1 LNRRGLRLAAVFVF
15 TPVLGLPP
23 NRWSWLKRLIA
34 LLVSAVAI
42 VVVYRK
48 VDPQRLWP
56 VFARMN
62 WAWFAAGWAMFL
74 FVLIGAAGRWHTGLR
89 LAHVAIGPRATWRV
103 HLVGHFCNLIFFGAA
118 GGDVVKSGLYARWNQ
133 KPFPEVMAA
142 APIDR
147 LFGLV
152 GALVVWA
159 GLLLISGLRGALPDW
174 NRLGLQSAQLVTLSY
189 WALVIVLAVG
199 LFLWL
204 RRRLK
209 RDSGPGRFVHTLS
222 GGLGRLFT
230 TPGEALA
237 GIFWGGLAQIA
248 LCFVYALCLEAVGAE
263 EFRWLDM
270 FWTLSVI
277 SLLAMMPS
285 LAGLGLREGA
295 AAVVLGLYGI
305 PVETAVS
312 AALLSLAVN
321 IVWVAPGAW
330 VLWQENAAH
339 RARAASVAQ

>member
-1 LNRRGLRLAAVFVF
+1 MF
-15 TPVLGLPP
+15 GLPP

-34 LLVSAVAI
+34 VLVSVIAI
-42 VVVYRK
+42 MVVYRK

-56 VFARMN
+56 VFARLS
-62 WAWFAAGWAMFL
+62 WVWFAGAIGMFL
-74 FVLIGAAGRWHTGLR
+74 VVLIGAAGRWHTGLR
-89 LAHVAIGPRATWRV
+89 LARVSISRRATWRV

-118 GGDVVKSGLYARWNQ
+118 GGDVVKSALYARWNQ
-133 KPFPEVMAA
+133 KPFPEVVAA

-147 LFGLV
+147 LFGLL
-152 GALVVWA
+152 GAMVVWA
-159 GLLLISGLRGALPDW
+159 GLLAIAGMRGSLPAWD
-174 NRLGLQSAQLVTLSY
+174 RLGLQSAQLVTLSY
-189 WALVIVLAVG
+189 WLIVVAGAVG
-199 LFLWL
+199 LFFWL
-204 RRRLK
+204 RRKLH

-237 GIFWGGLAQIA
+237 GIFWGALAQIS

-263 EFRWLDM
+263 QFRWPDM

-295 AAVVLGLYGI
+295 AVVVLGLYGI

-312 AALLSLAVN
+312 AALLSLATN
-321 IVWVAPGAW
+321 ILWVIPGAW
-330 VLWQENAAH
+330 VLWREH
-339 RARAASVAQ
+339 LSARAAETSAQ